1 MRRHMKLI
9 ALILAYV
16 EKATRCGD
24 ISIPDIADYSRH
36 DVLYHVRLCEEAGYL
51 DIVINA
57 STKAP
62 TAIHR
67 MTWAGHEA
75 LERLRAEFPDC

>member
-1 MRRHMKLI
+1 MRRHMQLI

-16 EKATRCGD
+16 EEQVRCG
-24 ISIPDIADYSRH
+24 SIPLPRFKGYAH
-36 DVLYHVRLCEEAGYL
+36 DQIVYHVKLCEEAGYL

-75 LERLRAEFPDC
+75 LKQLRSEFPDC